1 MQESKMIIV
10 KKNLLILKKVH
21 RTAIIA
27 LIIICDI
34 DVDMEYE
41 KMWAY
46 VFWIP
51 YVKVISRKLTNETI
65 HEKKRDKFEHT

>member
-41 KMWAY
+41 KM
-46 VFWIP
+46 
-51 YVKVISRKLTNETI
+51 
-65 HEKKRDKFEHT
+65 